1 MIYGLMQRYLPAMPR
16 PVKVSVALLW
26 YGLMVGL
33 AVIGIF
39 EPQAE
44 FVYLAM

>member
-1 MIYGLMQRYLPAMPR
+1 MIYGLMQTYLPALPHAA
-16 PVKVSVALLW
+16 KLALAVTW
-26 YGLMVGL
+26 YGLLIGL
-33 AVIGIF
+33 AIIGVF

>member
-1 MIYGLMQRYLPAMPR
+1 MKTYLPALPTAAKL
-16 PVKVSVALLW
+16 VLSVAW
-26 YGLMVGL
+26 YGLMIGL
-33 AVIGIF
+33 AIIGVF